1 VKIYLAGPMRGIP
14 LWNFPAFDAV
24 AKELRAAG
32 HYVISPAE
40 LDREIGLDEHDY
52 PNWPEWFRIEDA
64 MKRDFAQIVTCDVVA
79 LLYGYENSIGVK
91 HEMAVAKACNISTV
105 ALASVDRFA
114 SIAGAI
120 RDTDDD
126 LTAEQMATLEGL
138 GIRTFNTGAIR
149 DTDDDKLDF
158 SGFLSPRVIHRYAE
172 YMHSCRKLPDGSLR
186 SASNWQKGISYDSY
200 MSSMWRHFFEVW
212 ANHWDDSPDEEALC
226 ALLFNV
232 CGYLHELLEVQ

>member
-1 VKIYLAGPMRGIP
+1 MKIYLAGPMRGIP
-14 LWNFPAFDAV
+14 LWNFPAFDAA

-64 MKRDFAQIVTCDVVA
+64 MKRDFAQIVSCDVVA
-79 LLYGYENSIGVK
+79 LLDGYENSIGVK
-91 HEMAVAKACNISTV
+91 HELEVAKVCKISSFK
-105 ALASVDRFA
+105 LAW
-114 SIAGAI
+114 I
-120 RDTDDD
+120 
-126 LTAEQMATLEGL
+126 LTLTQGGTITIPWDGPEEYAPGE
-138 GIRTFNTGAIR
+138 INHSFYRTFDTGAIR

-186 SASNWQKGISYDSY
+186 SASNWQKGISYESY

-232 CGYLHELLEVQ
+232 FGYLHELLEVQ